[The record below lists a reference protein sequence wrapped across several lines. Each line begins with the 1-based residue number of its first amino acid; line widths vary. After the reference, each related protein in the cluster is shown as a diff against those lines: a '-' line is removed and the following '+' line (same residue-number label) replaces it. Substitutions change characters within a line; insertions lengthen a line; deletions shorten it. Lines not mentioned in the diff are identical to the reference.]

1 MTISWTSRENNVKLF
16 IIKLFY
22 IQFIICVLDDEKEQD
37 DDVMPEEHSDQE
49 SGDDGSDGADDG
61 SDGANDGSDGAND
74 GSDGASDDSGADDAD
89 DSGDDG
95 SDGADDS
102 GDDGSDDNDNPDDDG
117 SDYGSPKKK
126 KRKLR
131 DAREGKTIFIRNL
144 PFDASEEEIRS
155 IFETFGDIAYCKIVV
170 DSVTEHSRGS
180 AFVKFEEK
188 QSADDCLKKYGDEN
202 DASEGK
208 MYLSFK
214 LRHRSPDQLW

>member
-1 MTISWTSRENNVKLF
+1 
-16 IIKLFY
+16 
-22 IQFIICVLDDEKEQD
+22 
-37 DDVMPEEHSDQE
+37 MPEELSDQE

-61 SDGANDGSDGAND
+61 SDGGDDGSDGAND
-74 GSDGASDDSGADDAD
+74 GSDDSGADDAD

-102 GDDGSDDNDNPDDDG
+102 GDDGSDDGGNLDDG
-117 SDYGSPKKK
+117 SGSEDGSPKKK

-208 MYLSFK
+208 IYLSFK
-214 LRHRSPDQLW
+214 LRHRSPRSALVKTVFHCSRRVERTILIS